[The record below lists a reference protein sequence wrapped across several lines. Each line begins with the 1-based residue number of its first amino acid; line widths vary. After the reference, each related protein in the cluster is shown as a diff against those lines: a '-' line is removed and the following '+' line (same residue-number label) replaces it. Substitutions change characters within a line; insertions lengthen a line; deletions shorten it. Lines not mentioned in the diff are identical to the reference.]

1 MNESIKNPNFM
12 KNSTE
17 KIILVVE
24 DDMASCELFKNFLT
38 AKGIKTIIADN
49 GNEAIEIVKNN
60 PDIDLVLMDI
70 KLPELDGS
78 SAMIEI
84 KKIRK
89 DLPIIAETAYALK
102 GDKRKFLSLGFD
114 DYIPKPIKPN
124 KLHAVISKY
133 L

>member
-1 MNESIKNPNFM
+1 M
-12 KNSTE
+12 KKTTE
-17 KIILVVE
+17 KTILVVE
-24 DDMASCELFKNFLT
+24 DDMASCELFKNFLKT
-38 AKGIKTIIADN
+38 KGINTIIAEN
-49 GNEAIEIVKNN
+49 GYEAIEIIKNN
-60 PDIDLVLMDI
+60 PEVDLVLMDI

-114 DYIPKPIKPN
+114 DYIAKPVKPD
-124 KLHAVISKY
+124 KLQAIISKHI
-133 L
+133 

>member
-1 MNESIKNPNFM
+1 M
-12 KNSTE
+12 KNTTE
-17 KIILVVE
+17 KTILIVE
-24 DDMASCELFKNFLT
+24 DDMASCELFKNFLK
-38 AKGIKTIIADN
+38 AKGIHTIIAEN
-49 GNEAIEIVKNN
+49 GYEAIEIVKNN

-84 KKIRK
+84 KRIRK

-114 DYIPKPIKPN
+114 DYIPKPIKPD
-124 KLHAVISKY
+124 KLHTIISKY
-133 L
+133 I

>member
-1 MNESIKNPNFM
+1 MLNVNEPDYM
-12 KNSTE
+12 KNSKE
-17 KIILVVE
+17 KTILVVE
-24 DDMASCELFKNFLT
+24 DDMASCELFRNFLKS
-38 AKGIKTIIADN
+38 KGINTIIAEN
-49 GNEAIEIVKNN
+49 GYEAIEIVKSN

-89 DLPIIAETAYALK
+89 NLPIIAETAYALK

-114 DYIPKPIKPN
+114 DYIPKPIKPD
-124 KLHAVISKY
+124 KLHAIISKY
-133 L
+133 V

>member
-1 MNESIKNPNFM
+1 M
-12 KNSTE
+12 KSKAGKTV
-17 KIILVVE
+17 LVVE
-24 DDMASCELFKNFLT
+24 DDMASCELFKSFLT
-38 AKGIKTIIADN
+38 SMGINTIIAEN

-89 DLPIIAETAYALK
+89 NLPIIAETAYALK
-102 GDKRKFLSLGFD
+102 GDKMKFLSLGFD
-114 DYIPKPIKPN
+114 DYIPKPIKPDR
-124 KLHAVISKY
+124 LSDIISKY
-133 L
+133 I

>member
-1 MNESIKNPNFM
+1 M

-17 KIILVVE
+17 KTILVVE
-24 DDMASCELFKNFLT
+24 DDAASCELFKNFLK
-38 AKGIKTIIADN
+38 AQGIRTIIAEN
-49 GNEAIEIVKNN
+49 GYQAIEIVKSN

-78 SAMIEI
+78 SAMLEI
-84 KKIRK
+84 KKVRK

-114 DYIPKPIKPN
+114 DYISKPIKPN
-124 KLHAVISKY
+124 KLQAIISKY